1 MTIPSRYFHNRSI
14 LLLLIINSV
23 LVLIGT
29 LLVLF
34 RLDSNT
40 TTNYIIE
47 YRANLGIGEYEIG
60 SALDIAS
67 FVFFLFW
74 ANTPKEIVTI
84 NRRIDS
90 CFCIFRTFWKNPLFW
105 LSEKRYNI
113 IYGELL
119 KSGWRGRTRN
129 ALGVERRAGVRI
141 PHSP

>member
-29 LLVLF
+29 LLILF

-67 FVFFLFW
+67 FVFFLLINF
-74 ANTPKEIVTI
+74 ALCVFISLRSFVVRKQVSVMILAVSCLLSLLTIIV
-84 NRRIDS
+84 S
-90 CFCIFRTFWKNPLFW
+90 LA
-105 LSEKRYNI
+105 
-113 IYGELL
+113 LL
-119 KSGWRGRTRN
+119 GLR
-129 ALGVERRAGVRI
+129 
-141 PHSP
+141 